1 MFIVEFTN
9 FLNFY
14 SQDVLIVAFI
24 VAIFSAIIDKFLTKE
39 EKLYIK
45 ILTPFIL
52 GIMIF
57 FLYNVLIKGVIDFSI
72 NTFSAGILSGS
83 LSSVIYAFFYK
94 ILNGK
99 MDDIDF
105 LTISIEKLLVGY
117 VNKEF
122 ITKTA
127 KEIVKK
133 ANEEKDEN
141 KLTEFLLE
149 IIKKNKE
156 ENVSDFQLNTLAKI
170 LIIQIK
176 NLNLCK
182 KETA

>member
-1 MFIVEFTN
+1 
-9 FLNFY
+9 
-14 SQDVLIVAFI
+14 
-24 VAIFSAIIDKFLTKE
+24 
-39 EKLYIK
+39 
-45 ILTPFIL
+45 
-52 GIMIF
+52 
-57 FLYNVLIKGVIDFSI
+57 
-72 NTFSAGILSGS
+72 
-83 LSSVIYAFFYK
+83 
-94 ILNGK
+94 

-133 ANEEKDEN
+133 ANEEKNEN

-176 NLNLCK
+176 NLYLCK